1 LRDSFAEQ
9 PLLFPPIS
17 TLNLNLRLK
26 VVACV
31 KRREFRRQLGLHQA
45 RDSACCSYISSQA
58 KTDTES
64 IELG

>member
-9 PLLFPPIS
+9 PRLFPPVS

-31 KRREFRRQLGLHQA
+31 KRREFRR
-45 RDSACCSYISSQA
+45 
-58 KTDTES
+58 
-64 IELG
+64 EL